1 MELALKDIQMVHFIK
16 AIILTEK
23 KMVLVVI
30 IGMMELFMK
39 ENGKIILSMDMGFIN
54 LLMGEFILE
63 NGIII

>member
-1 MELALKDIQMVHFIK
+1 MELALKNFQMVHFIK

-39 ENGKIILSMDMGFIN
+39 ENGKIIL
-54 LLMGEFILE
+54 
-63 NGIII
+63 

>member
-16 AIILTEK
+16 VIILTEK

-39 ENGKIILSMDMGFIN
+39 ENGKIIL
-54 LLMGEFILE
+54 
-63 NGIII
+63 

>member
-39 ENGKIILSMDMGFIN
+39 ENGKIIL
-54 LLMGEFILE
+54 
-63 NGIII
+63 